1 MFVGLLGFA
10 LLVAVLAGGGSSGA
24 TSGWAVRAAGRSRC
38 RGGKLPRAPDNEGSA
53 MHSKG
58 RSRKPS
64 KDALKQ
70 LSDSALHVVK
80 PGDVTTVNSAHL
92 VLEGKGRKGFLPR
105 LLPFLGPAFVACVA
119 YIDPGNF
126 ATNIQG
132 GAEFG
137 YMLLWVIVSSN
148 LMAMLIQALSAKLGI
163 ASGRNLAELCRER
176 FPRPVTL
183 AMWVLMEI
191 VAMATDLAEFL
202 GAAVGF
208 QLLFH
213 IPLLAGALL
222 TAITTFIILGL
233 EQRGFRS
240 LEAVITALVGVI
252 AVSYLIETI
261 LDRPAWGLVAYHAV
275 VPMFSGKESVLLA
288 TGILGATVM
297 PHVIFLHSALTQ
309 HRIPTT
315 NAAQLKQLFR
325 FELIDVTIAM
335 GLAGLVNAAMLIMA
349 ASTFFAQGL
358 THIASIEEAYRTLTP
373 LLGSAA
379 SAVFAI
385 SLLVSGLSSSAVGT
399 MAGQVIMQ
407 GFIHRQIPIWVRRAV
422 TMAPPIFVIALGLDP
437 TRTLVISQ
445 VVLSFGLPFAIIPLV
460 MFTRRGDIMGPLVNR
475 RITTIIASIVAA
487 LIVALNVYL
496 LAQILSGG

>member
-1 MFVGLLGFA
+1 
-10 LLVAVLAGGGSSGA
+10 
-24 TSGWAVRAAGRSRC
+24 
-38 RGGKLPRAPDNEGSA
+38 
-53 MHSKG
+53 
-58 RSRKPS
+58 
-64 KDALKQ
+64 
-70 LSDSALHVVK
+70 
-80 PGDVTTVNSAHL
+80 
-92 VLEGKGRKGFLPR
+92 
-105 LLPFLGPAFVACVA
+105 
-119 YIDPGNF
+119 
-126 ATNIQG
+126 
-132 GAEFG
+132 
-137 YMLLWVIVSSN
+137 
-148 LMAMLIQALSAKLGI
+148 
-163 ASGRNLAELCRER
+163 
-176 FPRPVTL
+176 
-183 AMWVLMEI
+183 
-191 VAMATDLAEFL
+191 
-202 GAAVGF
+202 VGF

-233 EQRGFRS
+233 EQRGFRP

-315 NAAQLKQLFR
+315 NARQLKQLFR

-358 THIASIEEAYRTLTP
+358 TQIASIEEAYRTLTP

-379 SAVFAI
+379 STVFAI
-385 SLLVSGLSSSAVGT
+385 SLLASGLSSSAVGT

-407 GFIHRQIPIWVRRAV
+407 GFIHRQIPIWVRRVV
-422 TMAPPIFVIALGLDP
+422 TMAPPILVIAIGLDP

-460 MFTRRGDIMGPLVNR
+460 MFTRRRDIMGPLVNR
-475 RITTIIASIVAA
+475 RFTTALASVVAA
-487 LIVALNVYL
+487 LIVALNLFL
-496 LAQILSGG
+496 LWQLLFGG